1 MTGSQKSPIYR
12 KKHFFKIDGTDNI
25 EKRITLDINA
35 IENKSLEDFVSS
47 NTLNFF
53 SITGISSG
61 FLKKKVEDWEDDA
74 EYQKSRQLVRCMRV
88 VNDIAERGV
97 ALMDE
102 YNKIHTNNEEQN
114 STYYC

>member
-1 MTGSQKSPIYR
+1 M
-12 KKHFFKIDGTDNI
+12 
-25 EKRITLDINA
+25 DINA
-35 IENKSLEDFVSS
+35 IENKRLEDFVSS

-102 YNKIHTNNEEQN
+102 YDKIHTNNEEQKQYLLLLIKEYRMKFPDSN
-114 STYYC
+114 KSTLLQ